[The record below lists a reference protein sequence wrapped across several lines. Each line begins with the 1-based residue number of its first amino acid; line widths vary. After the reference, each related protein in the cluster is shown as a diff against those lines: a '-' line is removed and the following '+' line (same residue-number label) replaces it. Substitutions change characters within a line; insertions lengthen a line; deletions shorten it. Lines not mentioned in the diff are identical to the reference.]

1 MNIAAPA
8 TANGARSDDRATA
21 AEERRFDLL
30 RKIAEAGGR
39 FAPVPSPAAPHGFS
53 YAALGDDILRDL
65 SILARRDYLEQR
77 FFERVSLCPK
87 CDSHHL
93 NVREICPGCRRSN
106 LTADGLLHH
115 FRCGYVGIPSEYTLA
130 EDRSYICPKC
140 NGKLRHIGTEYDRLG
155 KAFVCRGCGVI
166 SENPPVEAHCYSCGA
181 HTPADN
187 LVSAVVHQYLLTSRG
202 AAAIRRGSLADDG
215 EEEVSAADAPVYRRT
230 MILEFLNQE
239 MKRSQSFKNVF
250 SVLLLQLA
258 RETAEQ
264 LGSQEMADWVAKVRS
279 CLREVDLIGQ
289 LADELY
295 VVVLPQMKRG
305 AADGVRQ
312 AIERELGSN
321 SPVKASVMEI
331 DGPRRLAQAIAG
343 LGGREKP

>member
-1 MNIAAPA
+1 MNIAVPA
-8 TANGARSDDRATA
+8 NPPNGPLSDESS
-21 AEERRFDLL
+21 AEVRRFELL
-30 RKIAEAGGR
+30 RKIAAAGGG
-39 FAPVPSPAAPHGFS
+39 FAPVPRPDAPYGFS
-53 YAALGDDILRDL
+53 YSALGDDVLRDL

-93 NVREICPGCRRSN
+93 NVREICPGCRRAN

-140 NGKLRHIGTEYDRLG
+140 NGKLRHSGTEYDRLG

-166 SENPPVEAHCYSCGA
+166 SENPPVEALCYSCGA
-181 HTPADN
+181 RTPADD
-187 LVSAVVHQYLLTSRG
+187 LVSAIVHQFLITSRG
-202 AAAIRRGSLADDG
+202 AAAIRRGSLVDDG
-215 EEEVSAADAPVYRRT
+215 DEEISVADAPVYRRSVT
-230 MILEFLNQE
+230 LEFLNQE
-239 MKRSQSFKNVF
+239 MKRSQLFKNVF
-250 SVLLLQLA
+250 SVLLLQFA
-258 RETAEQ
+258 PATAERPASRE
-264 LGSQEMADWVAKVRS
+264 LADWVAKVRS

-305 AADGVRQ
+305 PADSVRQ
-312 AIERELGSN
+312 RIERELGPN
-321 SPVKASVMEI
+321 SPWKASVMEI
-331 DGPRRLAQAIAG
+331 AGPRQLAQAIAG
-343 LGGREKP
+343 LARHEKP